1 MGIIDKAFKRS
12 AFPTPATRELCLD
25 RLAPASNTDTWITLK
40 LARLPAAYCAL
51 ASYPLIY
58 SQASSVM
65 PWQA

>member
-1 MGIIDKAFKRS
+1 MGIIDKAFTRS

-25 RLAPASNTDTWITLK
+25 RLAPASNTDTCITLK
-40 LARLPAAYCAL
+40 LARLAAACCAL

-58 SQASSVM
+58 SRASSVM